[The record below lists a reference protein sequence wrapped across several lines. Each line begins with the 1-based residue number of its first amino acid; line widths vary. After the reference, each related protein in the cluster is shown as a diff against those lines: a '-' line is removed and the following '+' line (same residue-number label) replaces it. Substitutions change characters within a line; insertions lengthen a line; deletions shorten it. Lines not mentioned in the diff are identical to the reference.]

1 MKGDVYQVGDIVR
14 VLSIEEIIEE
24 TGVQPDPDGTII
36 DFVAGMHKFCGKL
49 LEVSEVGYN
58 EYGKFIRVKGTSYV
72 FYDWCTE
79 NMFRSIVYD
88 EDSAEWKSLMEG
100 M

>member
-1 MKGDVYQVGDIVR
+1 MNGDTYQVGDIVR

-24 TGVQPDPDGTII
+24 TGVQPDPDGKII
-36 DFVAGMHKFCGKL
+36 DFVVSMYKFCNQL
-49 LEVSEVGYN
+49 LTVSEVGTN
-58 EYGKFIRVKGTSYV
+58 EYGTFLRVGGTGYM

-79 NMFRSIVYD
+79 NMSRSIVYD
-88 EDSAEWKSLMEG
+88 EDSVEWKSLMEG